1 MVSQNSSS
9 YNNVYRFSG
18 KELDEETGLSYF
30 GARYYNPKWSIWLSV
45 DPLAEKFPDRS
56 PYNYTMNNPIN
67 LIDPDGRAPEPPK
80 NGIPQFIYNTG
91 VYFWRADKK
100 AYEQYKYTDSSRE
113 HYSFSGYYSVNSNS
127 KAVGKSVSIDN
138 NAPATIIDPANTYNG
153 LGYAEYFDE
162 ALSGAS
168 AHAKGLKHGGG
179 YLALSLAESGNGL
192 YWKPN
197 ARGLNNLKGTSV
209 NVSKGF
215 NGGGFLVG
223 DALEAPEIYYGYQT
237 STHEGN
243 NQTAG
248 AVGSVGGGW
257 LGGAGAGAVLG
268 LAGIGTGPFVI
279 ITVAAGAAIGGYY
292 GEEKVEQIYDSIFK
306 E

>member
-80 NGIPQFIYNTG
+80 NGISQFIDNTG

-138 NAPATIIDPANTYNG
+138 NAPATITTDG
-153 LGYAEYFDE
+153 FKVWGFDGD
-162 ALSGAS
+162 AIAG
-168 AHAKGLKHGGG
+168 
-179 YLALSLAESGNGL
+179 SGNMKGDRGSGSIQADLPGDVGML
-192 YWKPN
+192 YEFGQLLGDGIDWLFGNDKP
-197 ARGLNNLKGTSV
+197 
-209 NVSKGF
+209 
-215 NGGGFLVG
+215 
-223 DALEAPEIYYGYQT
+223 T
-237 STHEGN
+237 STNTQSSTTTVPTVESTESVQYRETTGKSSKYGN
-243 NQTAG
+243 MNLPDFK
-248 AVGSVGGGW
+248 VKD
-257 LGGAGAGAVLG
+257 
-268 LAGIGTGPFVI
+268 
-279 ITVAAGAAIGGYY
+279 TVVPESKASEVYKTL
-292 GEEKVEQIYDSIFK
+292 EKKFQDDWQKQVKKDN
-306 E
+306 